1 MDTNKYAGE
10 IRLEV
15 KTNLDEV
22 EEQLDRII
30 AKLQTVNVLLN
41 DVQAMFVGNEAPP
54 MVQLQHWEK

>member
-1 MDTNKYAGE
+1 MNKEKHLKGYK
-10 IRLEV
+10 IEV
-15 KTNLDEV
+15 ETNLDEV

-41 DVQAMFVGNEAPP
+41 DAQAMFVGNEAPP

>member
-1 MDTNKYAGE
+1 MNMEKHLKGYK
-10 IRLEV
+10 IEV
-15 KTNLDEV
+15 ETNLDEV

-41 DVQAMFVGNEAPP
+41 DVQAAFVGNEAPP

>member
-1 MDTNKYAGE
+1 MNKEKHLKGYK
-10 IRLEV
+10 IEV
-15 KTNLDEV
+15 ETNLDEV

-41 DVQAMFVGNEAPP
+41 DVQAAFVGNEVPP